1 MNRITIEASKIRP
14 AREQRAHR
22 IAVRLGAP
30 LIIAL
35 DSRATLIES
44 LNVPGLHLSR
54 FLIPWVGETKEQ
66 IASFCL
72 LFILAVS
79 LPPKWASLHFAGLA
93 LVLAVSLARREDW
106 RSPAMRT
113 YLLVTSLWLAPVLM
127 TAGIQHVF
135 GVPTAPDWSTL
146 PVLVLRMLGIGLGLI
161 VLLQRGYLTLQSAT
175 FALLCALSIHAGAGL
190 IDLLTTSSAGLTGWR
205 EVRING
211 LVFNPN
217 PFGMFMA
224 LTAIFCAGLLRSQS
238 RRPGLWTLLIAA
250 LLCVW
255 ASGSRGA
262 FLTAAAGLVV
272 LFPPFS
278 RTRLLVYLTGLALA
292 AGAYLY
298 LDSAVQHATM
308 QSDSTR
314 IQIIAFS
321 LEQIQRSPWIG
332 WGIGAYEN
340 LPGHV
345 VNAPHNMWLDL
356 AISSGLV
363 ALAGA
368 IAATVMLAYQL
379 YRRSGHVAQ
388 LALAMFLAI
397 ILAGTLE
404 YSIVDSTH
412 FRGVWVLVT
421 AIACYTLNSG
431 HARNRDMVR
440 AAVHSA

>member
-1 MNRITIEASKIRP
+1 M
-14 AREQRAHR
+14 
-22 IAVRLGAP
+22 
-30 LIIAL
+30 
-35 DSRATLIES
+35 
-44 LNVPGLHLSR
+44 
-54 FLIPWVGETKEQ
+54 PWVGENKSS
-66 IASFCL
+66 IAAFCL

-93 LVLAVSLARREDW
+93 LVIAVGLARREDW

-113 YLLVTSLWLAPVLM
+113 YLLVTLFWLVPVVLTGGM
-127 TAGIQHVF
+127 QYAL
-135 GVPTAPDWSTL
+135 GVATAPDWSTL

-161 VLLQRGYLTLQSAT
+161 VLLQRGYLTMQSAI
-175 FALLCALSIHAGAGL
+175 FALLLALSIHAGAGL
-190 IDLLTTSSAGLTGWR
+190 VDLFTTSRASVMSWR

-224 LTAIFCAGLLRSQS
+224 LAVVLCAGLLRSQP
-238 RRPGLWTLLIAA
+238 RRPALWALLIAA

-262 FLTAAAGLVV
+262 FLTTAVGLVA
-272 LFPPFS
+272 LYPPLS
-278 RTRLLVYLTGLALA
+278 RARLLVYLAGLALA
-292 AGAYLY
+292 AASYLY
-298 LDSAVQHATM
+298 LDSAVQSATM

-314 IQIIAFS
+314 MQIIAFS

-340 LPGHV
+340 LPGRV

-356 AISSGLV
+356 AVSSGIV
-363 ALAGA
+363 ALGGA
-368 IAATVMLAYQL
+368 IAATGLLAYRL
-379 YRRSGHVAQ
+379 YRQGGHQAQ
-388 LALAMFLAI
+388 LALAMLVATV
-397 ILAGTLE
+397 LAGTLE

-431 HARNRDMVR
+431 HAHNR
-440 AAVHSA
+440 AAITSA